1 MSLQSTRTFRRI
13 VTLDPAATEILFKLG
28 LAEKIVGVSHDSDF
42 PSEARN
48 RPVVSFS
55 KLGNLEDSKEI
66 DDRVKEFVKRGE
78 SLYDVNSDRL
88 MELGADLI
96 ITQDLCGLCAV
107 SSSDVEKAVSRTTTK
122 PEVYSMPPPRSLE
135 DILEITTRLGSLVGA
150 EKSAANLVESLR
162 QRIRSI
168 RGQASSASSKPNVA
182 CVEWTEPME
191 VSPSWVPEMLE
202 YTHATLKPTREQ
214 VEKSSNPWQ
223 YLAES
228 KPDVLIV
235 SPCSFKTDQTRKEME
250 KLLKKFDWKQIS
262 AVRDGRAYAVDSDYL
277 NRAGLRLVDG
287 LEILARLIHP
297 QIFKDVPVSA
307 PIIQELS

>member
-1 MSLQSTRTFRRI
+1 MSLQTTRTFRRI

-28 LAEKIVGVSHDSDF
+28 LGEKIVAVSHDSDF
-42 PSEARN
+42 PSETRN

-78 SLYDVNSDRL
+78 SLYDVNSDQL
-88 MELGADLI
+88 IELGTDLI

-107 SSSDVEKAVSRTTTK
+107 STSDVERALSRTTTK
-122 PEVYSMPPPRSLE
+122 PEVYSMPPPRSLG
-135 DILEITTRLGSLVGA
+135 DILDIITRLGSAVNA
-150 EKSAANLVESLR
+150 EKSAKNLVDSLKKR
-162 QRIRSI
+162 IQRVLQI
-168 RGQASSASSKPNVA
+168 ASSATTKPNVA
-182 CVEWTEPME
+182 CVEWIEPME

-202 YTHATLKPTREQ
+202 YAHATLKPTREQ
-214 VEKSSNPWQ
+214 VEKNSNPWQ

-235 SPCSFKTDQTRKEME
+235 SPCSFKTDQTRKEMQ
-250 KLLKKFDWKQIS
+250 KLLNKFNWKQIS

-297 QIFKDVPVSA
+297 QIFKDVPVSQ